1 MRRKNLGRLLPP
13 RKKKDR
19 RLHDETD
26 SYTDG
31 VQTVVA
37 SGGLVPRK
45 FGSVASGVT
54 FADLVEPEAVD
65 VFLKCEFA
73 PYFLSQLK
81 FYRLDGSLTRIS
93 FLYCKE
99 GSISSGIVHTI

>member
-26 SYTDG
+26 SYTDT

-37 SGGLVPRK
+37 SGGPVPRK
-45 FGSVASGVT
+45 FGFVASGVT
-54 FADLVEPEAVD
+54 FADLVESEAVD
-65 VFLKCEFA
+65 VFLKCEFSC
-73 PYFLSQLK
+73 YFLSHLGFLK
-81 FYRLDGSLTRIS
+81 PGS
-93 FLYCKE
+93 
-99 GSISSGIVHTI
+99 